1 MKITLIGKPGC
12 HLCDDALATMKEIV
26 SQTRIDVEWEVL
38 SILEDDELKNRY
50 SEEIPVIKI
59 NDQVHDIFRVD
70 PERFRKALLL
80 DIG

>member
-12 HLCDDALATMKEIV
+12 HLCDDALETMKEIV
-26 SQTRIDVEWEVL
+26 SQTHIDVEWEVL

-59 NDQVHDIFRVD
+59 NDKVHDIFRID
-70 PERFRKALLL
+70 PARFRKALLL

>member
-12 HLCDDALATMKEIV
+12 HLCDDALETMKEIV
-26 SQTRIDVEWEVL
+26 SQTHIDVEWEVL

>member
-12 HLCDDALATMKEIV
+12 HLCDDALTTMKEIV
-26 SQTRIDVEWEVL
+26 SQTHIDVEWEVL
-38 SILEDDELKNRY
+38 SILEDDELKNKY

>member
-12 HLCDDALATMKEIV
+12 HLCDDALETMKEIV
-26 SQTRIDVEWEVL
+26 SQTHIDVEWEVL
-38 SILEDDELKNRY
+38 SILEDDELKSRY
-50 SEEIPVIKI
+50 SEEIPVIRI

>member
-26 SQTRIDVEWEVL
+26 SQTHIDVEWEVL